1 MMTRL
6 IDDFYDTLKKKINRL
21 SFIFIFLQTGANAGH
36 YTTFAKHPLN
46 GQWYYYNDESV
57 SQQSPKKEDFK
68 NAYILFYSRQGMNQ
82 SAKCITA
89 ISTFM
94 LM

>member
-1 MMTRL
+1 MMTRW
-6 IDDFYDTLKKKINRL
+6 IDDYYDTCTLKKKFTIIY
-21 SFIFIFLQTGANAGH
+21 FHFFFQTGANAGH

-68 NAYILFYSRQGMNQ
+68 NAYILFYSRQGMF
-82 SAKCITA
+82 T
-89 ISTFM
+89 ST
-94 LM
+94 